1 MIVGRDM
8 IENTGSGDKF
18 SPGNGDVAE
27 VTEVFEVTPVA
38 PQEDSAT
45 AFVEDT
51 VAFTPLANPTSQDN
65 TNAQAMP
72 GYAASTPGQTP
83 FPQAP
88 PYPQA
93 SPYQQAPP
101 YQQTPPN
108 YGGPQGGYPNPG
120 QPLPGGSQ
128 YGGVYVEE
136 VPWSEKSKLA
146 AGLFGILLGVF
157 GVHNF
162 YLGYTGKAVAQLL
175 ITVLSFGLLSFVS
188 AIWGL
193 VEGILIL
200 SAPVGTQWDL
210 DGQGLPMRPISAS
223 GA

>member
-1 MIVGRDM
+1 MN
-8 IENTGSGDKF
+8 ENTANEGKF
-18 SPGNGDVAE
+18 SPDNGEVDNGEVVE
-27 VTEVFEVTPVA
+27 VTEVLEVSPEVNVEGEFV
-38 PQEDSAT
+38 QE
-45 AFVEDT
+45 T
-51 VAFTPLANPTSQDN
+51 VAFTPPANPSQPNN
-65 TNAQAMP
+65 TNPRTSDQP
-72 GYAASTPGQTP
+72 P

-88 PYPQA
+88 PYPQGQA
-93 SPYQQAPP
+93 YQQAPP
-101 YQQTPPN
+101 N
-108 YGGPQGGYPNPG
+108 YGGYPNPG
-120 QPLPGGSQ
+120 QPFAGGAQ
-128 YGGVYVEE
+128 YEGVFVEE
-136 VPWSEKSKLA
+136 VPWSDKSKLA
-146 AGLFGILLGVF
+146 AGLFGILLGTF

-210 DGQGLPMRPISAS
+210 DAQGLPMRPISAS